1 MNDYYFTFRSVTAA
15 MQGRQ
20 LLQRGGITAAA
31 VRTPMELR
39 QQGCGYSLRLPERSY
54 ERARALLDRAGRLQL
69 PREMLDALQ
78 LTGNRVR
85 VEMENGRIV
94 LTAPDEPGHEN
105 K

>member
-39 QQGCGYSLRLPERSY
+39 QQGCGYSLRVSERVY
-54 ERARALLDRAGRLQL
+54 PRAKALLDRGGAAYR
-69 PREMLDALQ
+69 
-78 LTGNRVR
+78 
-85 VEMENGRIV
+85 RIYRRQGDGWQEV
-94 LTAPDEPGHEN
+94 VP
-105 K
+105 

>member
-20 LLQRGGITAAA
+20 LLQKGGITAAA

-54 ERARALLDRAGRLQL
+54 ERARALLDRVGL
-69 PREMLDALQ
+69 PYR
-78 LTGNRVR
+78 RVYR
-85 VEMENGRIV
+85 RQDGQWQEVRS
-94 LTAPDEPGHEN
+94 
-105 K
+105 

>member
-20 LLQRGGITAAA
+20 LLQRSGITAAT

-54 ERARALLDRAGRLQL
+54 ERARALLDRAGLSYR
-69 PREMLDALQ
+69 
-78 LTGNRVR
+78 RVYR
-85 VEMENGRIV
+85 RQDGQWQEVRS
-94 LTAPDEPGHEN
+94 
-105 K
+105 